1 MKHIIQAALGIAVA
15 GPLLVLAGSNLPAD
29 AQVVG
34 ASPDLVP
41 VPNRILQGTIS
52 VRNVGSANAGAFVVT
67 AQCQKQGAAGGG
79 GECADHPGLKA
90 YANPAYPNRLVVNV
104 PGLQKGKVFNHKL
117 PFWSELDWDPG
128 NYNFLIEADAGKSVA
143 EINEGN
149 NFGGA
154 VLSK

>member
-1 MKHIIQAALGIAVA
+1 MRHIVQTALGIAIA
-15 GPLLVLAGSNLPAD
+15 LAASSLTAD

-41 VPNRILQGTIS
+41 APNRILQGTVS
-52 VRNVGSANAGAFVVT
+52 VRNVGSANAGAFVIT

-90 YANPAYPNRLVVNV
+90 YANPAYPNRIVVNV

-117 PFWSELDWDPG
+117 PFWNELEWDPG
-128 NYNFLIEADAGKSVA
+128 NYNFVLEADAGKTVA
-143 EINEGN
+143 ETNEGN